1 MQFKRLHPDF
11 VLPTKGSEAAGGW
24 DLTMP
29 TAGRIHRSEQGR
41 THSVVQLGF
50 AAKVPDGHVA
60 LILPRSGAGAKFGIE
75 LRNTVGVIDADY
87 TGEWM
92 VAAKQKEGQELDWA
106 AGDRLFQFIV
116 VPVATIAPEL
126 VEDLPVTARGAGGFG
141 STGVGTVSVDGAV
154 QEPTARVPAAGQT
167 SKQVEQVGG
176 GVPAKVDVVLTDSN
190 GTKRA
195 EAKGISADQVKVTPT
210 GEAKAAT
217 APAPKVD
224 GEAKAATTE
233 TTQVDGAAQAE

>member
-29 TAGRIHRSEQGR
+29 TAGRIHRSEHGQ
-41 THSVVQLGF
+41 THTLVKLGF

-60 LILPRSGAGAKFGIE
+60 LILPRSGAGAKFGVE

-92 VAAKQKEGQELDWA
+92 VAAKQKEGQEVDWS

-116 VPVATIAPEL
+116 VPVATVQPEE
-126 VEDLPVTARGAGGFG
+126 VDELPSTTRGDGGFG
-141 STGVGTVSVDGAV
+141 STGFGKITEEA
-154 QEPTARVPAAGQT
+154 TAREPEGKPV
-167 SKQVEQVGG
+167 KKVEQVGG
-176 GVPAKVDVVLTDSN
+176 GVPAKAAEPAPVV
-190 GTKRA
+190 
-195 EAKGISADQVKVTPT
+195 
-210 GEAKAAT
+210 GEAKPAT
-217 APAPKVD
+217 APAPKVE
-224 GEAKAATTE
+224 GEAKAATTA
-233 TTQVDGAAQAE
+233 TPKVDGTAQVAE

>member
-1 MQFKRLHPDF
+1 MQFKRLHPNF

-29 TAGRIHRSEQGR
+29 TAGRIHRSEQGM
-41 THSVVQLGF
+41 THTLVQLGF

-60 LILPRSGAGAKFGIE
+60 LILPRSGAGAKFGVE

-92 VAAKQKEGQELDWA
+92 VAAKQKEGQEVDWS

-116 VPVATIAPEL
+116 VPVASIQPEE
-126 VEDLPVTARGAGGFG
+126 VDELPVTARGEGGFG
-141 STGVGTVSVDGAV
+141 STGTG
-154 QEPTARVPAAGQT
+154 
-167 SKQVEQVGG
+167 
-176 GVPAKVDVVLTDSN
+176 KVDVTITDSN

-195 EAKGISADQVKVTPT
+195 EAKGVPAEQVKVTA
-210 GEAKAAT
+210 EAKPAT
-217 APAPKVD
+217 APATKVD
-224 GEAKAATTE
+224 GEAKAATAE
-233 TTQVDGAAQAE
+233 TTKVDGTAQDAS

>member
-29 TAGRIHRSEQGR
+29 TAGRIHRSEHGQ
-41 THSVVQLGF
+41 THTLVKLGF

-60 LILPRSGAGAKFGIE
+60 LILPRSGAGAKFGVE

-92 VAAKQKEGQELDWA
+92 VAAKQKEGQEVDWS

-116 VPVATIAPEL
+116 VPVATVQPEE
-126 VEDLPVTARGAGGFG
+126 VDELPVTARGEGGFG
-141 STGVGTVSVDGAV
+141 STGTNLEGKDWKIGKDGEIALNTGNV
-154 QEPTARVPAAGQT
+154 TEEVTSREPEGKPV
-167 SKQVEQVGG
+167 KKVEQVGG
-176 GVPAKVDVVLTDSN
+176 GVPAKA
-190 GTKRA
+190 A
-195 EAKGISADQVKVTPT
+195 EPTPAV
-210 GEAKAAT
+210 GEAKPAT
-217 APAPKVD
+217 APAPKVE
-224 GEAKAATTE
+224 GEAKAATTA
-233 TTQVDGAAQAE
+233 TPKVDGTAQVAE

>member
-29 TAGRIHRSEQGR
+29 TAGRIHRSEHGQ
-41 THSVVQLGF
+41 THTLVKLGF

-60 LILPRSGAGAKFGIE
+60 LILPRSGAGAKFGVE

-92 VAAKQKEGQELDWA
+92 VAAKQKEGQEVDWS

-116 VPVATIAPEL
+116 VPVATVQPEE
-126 VEDLPVTARGAGGFG
+126 VDELPGTARGEGGFG
-141 STGVGTVSVDGAV
+141 STGTGKITEEVTSR
-154 QEPTARVPAAGQT
+154 EPEGKPV
-167 SKQVEQVGG
+167 KKVEQVGG
-176 GVPAKVDVVLTDSN
+176 GVPAKA
-190 GTKRA
+190 A
-195 EAKGISADQVKVTPT
+195 EPTPAV
-210 GEAKAAT
+210 GEAKPAT
-217 APAPKVD
+217 APAPKVE
-224 GEAKAATTE
+224 GEAKAATTA
-233 TTQVDGAAQAE
+233 TPKVDGAAQVAE

>member
-29 TAGRIHRSEQGR
+29 TAGRIHRSEHGQ
-41 THSVVQLGF
+41 THTLVKLGF

-60 LILPRSGAGAKFGIE
+60 LILPRSGAGAKFGVE

-92 VAAKQKEGQELDWA
+92 VAAKQKEGQEVDWS

-116 VPVATIAPEL
+116 VPVATVQPEE
-126 VEDLPVTARGAGGFG
+126 VDELPGTARGEGGFG
-141 STGVGTVSVDGAV
+141 STGTGKITEETTTR
-154 QEPTARVPAAGQT
+154 EPEGKPV
-167 SKQVEQVGG
+167 KKVEQVGG
-176 GVPAKVDVVLTDSN
+176 GVPAKA
-190 GTKRA
+190 A
-195 EAKGISADQVKVTPT
+195 EPTPAV
-210 GEAKAAT
+210 GEAKPAT
-217 APAPKVD
+217 APAPKVE
-224 GEAKAATTE
+224 GEAKAATTA
-233 TTQVDGAAQAE
+233 TPKVDGAAQAE

>member
-29 TAGRIHRSEQGR
+29 TAGRIHRSEHGQ
-41 THSVVQLGF
+41 THTLVKLGF

-60 LILPRSGAGAKFGIE
+60 LILPRSGAGAKFGVE

-92 VAAKQKEGQELDWA
+92 VAAKQKEGQEVDWS

-116 VPVATIAPEL
+116 VPVATVQPEE
-126 VEDLPVTARGAGGFG
+126 VDELPSTTRGDGGFG
-141 STGVGTVSVDGAV
+141 STGFGKITEEA
-154 QEPTARVPAAGQT
+154 TAREPEGKPV
-167 SKQVEQVGG
+167 KKVEQVGG
-176 GVPAKVDVVLTDSN
+176 GVPAKA
-190 GTKRA
+190 A
-195 EAKGISADQVKVTPT
+195 EPTPAV
-210 GEAKAAT
+210 GEAKPAT
-217 APAPKVD
+217 APAPKVE
-224 GEAKAATTE
+224 GEAKAATTA
-233 TTQVDGAAQAE
+233 TPKVDGAAQAE

>member
-141 STGVGTVSVDGAV
+141 STGVGTVSVDGVV
-154 QEPTARVPAAGQT
+154 QEPTTRVLAAGQT

-176 GVPAKVDVVLTDSN
+176 GVPAKVATPAP
-190 GTKRA
+190 TPA
-195 EAKGISADQVKVTPT
+195 AKTPVA
-210 GEAKAAT
+210 EAKAAT

-224 GEAKAATTE
+224 GEAKAATAE
-233 TTQVDGAAQAE
+233 TKQVDGAAQAE

>member
-29 TAGRIHRSEQGR
+29 TAGRIHRSEHGQ
-41 THSVVQLGF
+41 THTLVKLGF

-60 LILPRSGAGAKFGIE
+60 LILPRSGAGAKFGVE

-92 VAAKQKEGQELDWA
+92 VAAKQKEGQEVDWS

-116 VPVATIAPEL
+116 VPVATVQPEE
-126 VEDLPVTARGAGGFG
+126 VDELPDTARGEGGFG
-141 STGVGTVSVDGAV
+141 STGTGKITEEVTSR
-154 QEPTARVPAAGQT
+154 EPEGKPV
-167 SKQVEQVGG
+167 KKVEQVGG
-176 GVPAKVDVVLTDSN
+176 GVPAKA
-190 GTKRA
+190 A
-195 EAKGISADQVKVTPT
+195 EPTPAV
-210 GEAKAAT
+210 GEAKPAT
-217 APAPKVD
+217 APAPKVE
-224 GEAKAATTE
+224 GEAKAATTA
-233 TTQVDGAAQAE
+233 TPKVDGAAQAE